1 MLKSIVGLSAGI
13 VFGIGLVLSGMSNPA
28 KVLNFLDLYGTFD
41 ASLICVMGGAVLTVF
56 IGYKLILNRNHPL
69 LAEQFHIS
77 TRQDIDGHLVIGAIL
92 FGIGWGIGGF
102 CPGPALTSILLGSEG
117 IAYFLPALIIGLI
130 WVKILNNKKS
140 K

>member
-1 MLKSIVGLSAGI
+1 MLKSIVGLGAGI

-28 KVLNFLDLYGTFD
+28 KVLNFLDLFGTFD

-56 IGYKLILNRNHPL
+56 IGYKLILKRSHPL
-69 LAEQFHIS
+69 LAEQFHIP
-77 TRQDIDGHLVIGAIL
+77 TRQDIDGNLVIGAVL

-117 IAYFLPALIIGLI
+117 IVYFFPTMIIGLMCAKL
-130 WVKILNNKKS
+130 WSNKKS
-140 K
+140 N